1 MVSLYS
7 DVLFPSPKLS
17 AVEAKFSEHTWWDE
31 NKGCQNILNNLRLII
46 QPFILF
52 NLLKPWFKVFPIP
65 QLTLGFPRL
74 ISLMNQFASRIPMP
88 DKEASF
94 YFSSA

>member
-1 MVSLYS
+1 MVSQDE
-7 DVLFPSPKLS
+7 DVLFQSPTLS
-17 AVEAKFSEHTWWDE
+17 GVGAKFSEHTWWDE
-31 NKGCQNILNNLRLII
+31 NKGWKNLLNNLRLII
-46 QPFILF
+46 QPFIFF
-52 NLLKPWFKVFPIP
+52 NLLKPWLKVFPIP